1 MFDLGL
7 GMPNKQE
14 IEKMISQVVAAILTT
29 AADKRSMDEVVE
41 TYITILDKIN
51 PQPHQI
57 NSEEAMALMKRYL
70 EMKEK
75 EGDKEC

>member
-14 IEKMISQVVAAILTT
+14 IEKMINQIVAAILTI
-29 AADKRSMDEVVE
+29 AADKRSMNEVVD
-41 TYITILDKIN
+41 TYTTILDKIN

-57 NSEEAMALMKRYL
+57 NSEEAMMLMKRYL
-70 EMKEK
+70 DMKEK
-75 EGDKEC
+75 EGDK